1 MSSTMPAVLNDIRFY
16 GLLLKFDQ
24 DLAAQVREEGC
35 PVCAAALHAAPYL
48 RKPRGGPAGL
58 GKEHSERFSLCCA
71 ADGCRRRARP
81 PSLRFLG
88 RHVYWGVVIILIS
101 ALRCGPTPARMRQ
114 LKECVGVS
122 RQTVLRWQ
130 TWWRHVLPETA
141 CWRAACGAFS
151 LPVASEELPLSVL
164 ERFTGE
170 IEDRLL
176 GLLRLL
182 GPLSGGNRSTKSM

>member
-1 MSSTMPAVLNDIRFY
+1 MHSTMPGVLNDVRFY

-24 DLAAQVREEGC
+24 DLAAKVREGRC
-35 PVCAAALHAAPYL
+35 LVCGAALHSAPYL

-58 GKEHSERFSLCCA
+58 GKEHRERLSLCCA
-71 ADGCRRRARP
+71 ADGCRRRSRP

-88 RHVYWGVVIILIS
+88 PKVYWGAVVTVIS
-101 ALRCGPTPARMRQ
+101 AMRCGPTPARMRQ
-114 LKECVGVS
+114 LKGWVGVS

-130 TWWRHVLPETA
+130 AWWQQMLPETA

-151 LPVASEELPLSVL
+151 VPVASGELPLSAL
-164 ERFTGE
+164 ERFTGKE
-170 IEDRLL
+170 EDRLL

-182 GPLSGGNRSTKSM
+182 EPLTGSHRSAKSM

>member
-1 MSSTMPAVLNDIRFY
+1 MHSRTLTVLNDVRFY
-16 GLLLKFDQ
+16 GLLLKFDR
-24 DLAAQVREEGC
+24 DLAATVREGGC
-35 PVCAAALHAAPYL
+35 PFCAAALHSAPYL

-58 GKEHSERFSLCCA
+58 GKEYCERLSLCCA
-71 ADGCRRRARP
+71 ADGCRRRSRP

-88 RHVYWGVVIILIS
+88 RNVYWAAVMILIS
-101 ALRCGPTPARMRQ
+101 AMRCGRTPARMRQ
-114 LKECVGVS
+114 LKEWVGVS

-130 TWWRHVLPETA
+130 AWWQQVLPQTGV
-141 CWRAACGAFS
+141 WRAACGAFS

-170 IEDRLL
+170 LEDQLL

-182 GPLSGGNRSTKSM
+182 APLRGGNRSTKSM

>member
-1 MSSTMPAVLNDIRFY
+1 MHSTTLALLNDVRFY

-24 DLAAQVREEGC
+24 DLAAKVREGGC
-35 PVCAAALHAAPYL
+35 PVCGAALHAAPYP

-58 GKEHSERFSLCCA
+58 GKEYRERLSLCCA
-71 ADGCRRRARP
+71 ADGCRKRSKP

-88 RHVYWGVVIILIS
+88 RKVYWGVAVILIS
-101 ALRCGPTPARMRQ
+101 ALRCGPSPARMRQ
-114 LKECVGVS
+114 LQEWVEVS

-130 TWWRHVLPETA
+130 VWWQRVLPQTA
-141 CWRAACGAFS
+141 CWRAVCGTFS
-151 LPVASEELPLSVL
+151 SPVASEALPLSAL

-170 IEDRLL
+170 AENRVL

-182 GPLSGGNRSTKSM
+182 VPLTGGNRSTKSL